1 MSQNNN
7 PEDIFQSF
15 KEGLNEFG
23 KRVGSFVDDV
33 MSGEPLRNDGDVRI
47 RSDIFQA
54 GDFYVIQ
61 LELPGMS
68 KAEVSIQIHDG
79 VLQVKG
85 DKKVSE
91 GTENAQYERRERQF
105 GPFLKTF
112 TLPVDVELENIK
124 AKYESGVLTVR
135 FPRPKPVVQ
144 NPFEQDQED
153 DGTSINID

>member
-7 PEDIFQSF
+7 PEDIFQNF
-15 KEGLNEFG
+15 REGLNEFG
-23 KRVGSFVDDV
+23 KKVGSFVEDV
-33 MSGEPLRNDGDVRI
+33 MSGEPLRNEGDVRI
-47 RSDIFQA
+47 RTDIYQD
-54 GDFYVIQ
+54 GDFYVIE

-85 DKKVSE
+85 NKKAVSGSE
-91 GTENAQYERRERQF
+91 SFRYERSERQF
-105 GPFLKTF
+105 GPFIKTF

-124 AKYESGVLTVR
+124 AKYESGVLAIK
-135 FPRPKPVVQ
+135 FPRPRPVAQ
-144 NPFEQDQED
+144 ESFDNED